1 MKTLLNCALALLLA
15 QFAGSASAATTHY
28 VDANG
33 TNPVSP
39 FVDWNTAA
47 TNIQD
52 AINAAATND
61 RILVTNGVYQLSG
74 YYPVAYVTKPLTLE
88 SVNGPSVTVIDGQS
102 FKQCVILVSGAAISG
117 FTIINGN
124 AASGAGIH
132 CQQSD
137 S

>member
-1 MKTLLNCALALLLA
+1 MKILLNCALALLLA

-52 AINAAATND
+52 AVDAASPGD
-61 RILVTNGVYQLSG
+61 QVTVTDGVYQFGTQVS
-74 YYPVAYVTKPLTLE
+74 PDRVTNRSLRAHANTPMT
-88 SVNGPSVTVIDGQS
+88 
-102 FKQCVILVSGAAISG
+102 G
-117 FTIINGN
+117 FGST
-124 AASGAGIH
+124 
-132 CQQSD
+132 
-137 S
+137 